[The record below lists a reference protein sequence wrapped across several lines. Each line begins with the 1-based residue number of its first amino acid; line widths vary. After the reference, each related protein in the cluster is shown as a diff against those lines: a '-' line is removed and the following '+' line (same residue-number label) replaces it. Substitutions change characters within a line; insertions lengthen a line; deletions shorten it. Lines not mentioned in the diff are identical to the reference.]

1 LRDTAQLDTA
11 TARAKQSGVGHRTQ
25 QLADKLVKE
34 APAELVKEVIDGK
47 KSLNK
52 AIKEISP
59 PKPVAAKPEPVQ
71 AVEREAEENR
81 DDQLSGIIDQ
91 QQGAIKALAADN
103 EVMLKVF
110 ESDDKV
116 LASIAE
122 VKKLT
127 ELNSDLN
134 ERINTLMDEKNE
146 AVNSAEYWKD
156 RFLKLEAEFKAL
168 QKSV

>member
-1 LRDTAQLDTA
+1 
-11 TARAKQSGVGHRTQ
+11 
-25 QLADKLVKE
+25 
-34 APAELVKEVIDGK
+34 
-47 KSLNK
+47 
-52 AIKEISP
+52 
-59 PKPVAAKPEPVQ
+59 
-71 AVEREAEENR
+71 
-81 DDQLSGIIDQ
+81 LSGIIDQ